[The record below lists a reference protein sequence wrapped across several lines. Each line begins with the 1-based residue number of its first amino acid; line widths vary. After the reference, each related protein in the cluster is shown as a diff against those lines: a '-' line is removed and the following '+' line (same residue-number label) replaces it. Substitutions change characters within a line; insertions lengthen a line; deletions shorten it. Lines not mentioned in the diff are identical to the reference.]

1 MELNK
6 RISEFKAV
14 TATDNTTQIPL
25 VQGLPLENCKITPR
39 NFSSSVAEILLA
51 RPEFDFSVYAKKED
65 FDNVDNTSDL
75 DKPVSFATQTALNK
89 KVDKVTGKGLSTN
102 DYTTSEKNKLSG
114 VAAKANNYI
123 HPASHPASMIIESI
137 TKRFVTDAEKGVWS
151 TKESVDGA
159 QAKATKALTDSITYT
174 NSKVKTNVPLDAIF
188 TDTVYIHPETHP
200 ASMIVETSSKRFVTE
215 GEKGIWDAKETPE
228 DAQAKANKALSD
240 AKLYVDAKVKTAIP
254 EGAKFTDTITS
265 INGKTGVITKAD
277 IVALGIPAEG
287 GGGDVTG
294 LASIEY
300 VNDRVKTTVPKGA
313 KFTDT
318 LYTAGTNISIIGNR
332 ISASFDES
340 LVPQGVQ
347 EHMDNTDIH
356 VTLQDKSDW
365 DAKWEFNVEEIRNVK
380 VYNAT
385 DADRVNGKTL
395 GVSVPANA
403 KFTDTPTDISGKVDK
418 VAGKSLVLDSEI
430 TRLATLK
437 NVDISGKVDKEDG
450 KSLISDSEIIRLG
463 TLKNQTLLEL
473 NGESLNNKETLLT
486 PSNTKYPTSK
496 AVMDYISSVEG
507 ESLVSYNPIETTDIY
522 KLEIGQNVISNP
534 LIGGQV
540 PVFTLP
546 ASVIGKFVESVVHFE
561 TGETFPSEVGFSEET
576 IHWLAGN
583 PLVLKSEKKYTLVF
597 ERIGNVIKGSWG
609 EY

>member
-1 MELNK
+1 MDK
-6 RISEFKAV
+6 KISEFKAV

-51 RPEFDFSVYAKKED
+51 RPEFDFSIYAKKED
-65 FDNVDNTSDL
+65 FNNIDNTSDL
-75 DKPVSFATQTALNK
+75 DKPVSFAAQTALNK

-102 DYTTSEKNKLSG
+102 DYTTTEKNKLSG
-114 VAAKANNYI
+114 VAAGANNYA

-151 TKESVDGA
+151 TKETVDGA
-159 QAKATKALTDSITYT
+159 QAKA
-174 NSKVKTNVPLDAIF
+174 
-188 TDTVYIHPETHP
+188 
-200 ASMIVETSSKRFVTE
+200 
-215 GEKGIWDAKETPE
+215 
-228 DAQAKANKALSD
+228 NKSLAD
-240 AKLYVDAKVKTAIP
+240 AKLYVDAKVKTYVP
-254 EGAKFTDTITS
+254 VGAKFTDTITS

-294 LASIEY
+294 LASVEY
-300 VNDRVKTTVPKGA
+300 VNDRVKTAVPIGA

-318 LYTAGTNISIIGNR
+318 LYTAGANISIIGNR

-347 EHMDNTDIH
+347 EHMDDTDIH

-365 DAKWEFNVEEIRNVK
+365 DAKWEFNTEEIRNVK

-385 DADRVNGKTL
+385 DADKVNGKTV

-430 TRLATLK
+430 ARLGTLE
-437 NVDISGKVDKEDG
+437 NVDISNKVDKEEG
-450 KSLISDSEIIRLG
+450 KSLILDSEIARLA

-473 NGESLNNKETLLT
+473 NGESLDNKETLLT
-486 PSNTKYPTSK
+486 DSDTKYPTSK
-496 AVMDYISSVEG
+496 AVIDYVASIED
-507 ESLVSYNPIETTDIY
+507 ESIVSYNPIETTDIY
-522 KLEIGQNVISNP
+522 ILEVGQNVISNP
-534 LIGGQV
+534 LIGGGQV
-540 PVFTLP
+540 SVFTLP
-546 ASVIGKFVESVVHFE
+546 VSVTGKFAEIIVHFE
-561 TGETFPSEVGFSEET
+561 TGETYPSEVGFSGET
-576 IHWLAGN
+576 INWLAGN

-597 ERIGNVIKGSWG
+597 ERFGDVIKGSWG

>member
-6 RISEFKAV
+6 KISEFKVV

-51 RPEFDFSVYAKKED
+51 RPEFDFSIYAKKED
-65 FDNVDNTSDL
+65 FDNIDNTSDL
-75 DKPVSFATQTALNK
+75 DKPISTATQTALNK

-102 DYTTSEKNKLSG
+102 DYTTAEKNKLSG
-114 VAAKANNYI
+114 VAAGANNYT
-123 HPASHPASMIIESI
+123 HPGSHPASMIIESI
-137 TKRFVTDAEKGVWS
+137 NKRFVTDAEKAGWDA
-151 TKESVDGA
+151 KETPVNA
-159 QAKATKALTDSITYT
+159 QAKATKALTDATAYVNT
-174 NSKVKTNVPLDAIF
+174 KVKTDVPVGAKF
-188 TDTVYIHPETHP
+188 TDT
-200 ASMIVETSSKRFVTE
+200 IVDISGKVDKVSGKGLSTNDYTTA
-215 GEKGIWDAKETPE
+215 EK
-228 DAQAKANKALSD
+228 NKLS
-240 AKLYVDAKVKTAIP
+240 AIP

-300 VNDRVKTTVPKGA
+300 VNDRVKTTVPIGA

-318 LYTAGTNISIIGNR
+318 LYTAGTNISIIDNR

-347 EHMDNTDIH
+347 EHMDDTDIH

-365 DAKWEFNVEEIRNVK
+365 DAKWEFNAEEIRNVK

-385 DADRVNGKTL
+385 DADRVNGKTV

-430 TRLATLK
+430 ARLGTLE
-437 NVDISGKVDKEDG
+437 NVDISNKVDKEEG
-450 KSLISDSEIIRLG
+450 KSLILDSEIIRLA

-473 NGESLNNKETLLT
+473 NGESLDNKETLLT
-486 PSNTKYPTSK
+486 DSDTKYPTSK
-496 AVMDYISSVEG
+496 AVIDYVASIED
-507 ESLVSYNPIETTDIY
+507 ESIVSYNLIETTDIY
-522 KLEIGQNVISNP
+522 ILEVGQNVISNP
-534 LIGGQV
+534 LIGGGQV
-540 PVFTLP
+540 SVFTLP
-546 ASVIGKFVESVVHFE
+546 VSVTGKFAEIIVHFE
-561 TGETFPSEVGFSEET
+561 TGETYPSEVGFSGET
-576 IHWLAGN
+576 IDWLAGN

-597 ERIGNVIKGSWG
+597 ERFGDVIKGSWG